1 MKTIIELKN
10 VYKSYL
16 LDQYRLQVLKG
27 IDLKIQKGER
37 LAILG
42 RSGSGKSTLLNMV
55 GALDYPTKG
64 KVFIDGKDTSE
75 LTGNQLA
82 KLRGKK
88 IGFVFQFFHLIPSM
102 NVLQNVLLPMTFFGK
117 KDKRKARKILRLV
130 GLGQRITYMP
140 GQLSGGERQRVAIAR
155 ALINDP
161 EIILAD
167 EPTGNLDSK
176 SGKQIIDLL
185 LKLNRE
191 KNITLVIITHEER
204 MTKRMKRIVC
214 LKDGVIEKE
223 RCKK

>member
-1 MKTIIELKN
+1 MKTIIELRG
-10 VYKSYL
+10 VHKSYL
-16 LDQYRLQVLKG
+16 LGEYNLHVLKG
-27 IDLKIQKGER
+27 IDLKIQSGER

-64 KVFIDGKDTSE
+64 KVFIDGKDTTQLSS
-75 LTGNQLA
+75 NQLA

-117 KDKRKARKILRLV
+117 KDVNKAKRILRLV
-130 GLGQRITYMP
+130 GLGQRMTYMP
-140 GQLSGGERQRVAIAR
+140 GQLSGGERQRVTIAR

-204 MTKRMKRIVC
+204 MTKKMKRTIRI
-214 LKDGVIEKE
+214 KDGLIK
-223 RCKK
+223 R